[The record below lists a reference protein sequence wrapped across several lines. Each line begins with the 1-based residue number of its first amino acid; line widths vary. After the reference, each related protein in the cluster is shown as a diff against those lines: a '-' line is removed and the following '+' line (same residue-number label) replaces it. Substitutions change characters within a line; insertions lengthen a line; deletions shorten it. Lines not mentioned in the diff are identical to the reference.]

1 MPVIKKAINEAEGL
15 PLVLLD
21 SPPGISC
28 TFIATVSSA
37 DYIVLVTE
45 PTPFGL
51 NDLKLSVETV
61 QQMEKPFGVIIN
73 RAGLGDKAMYDWL
86 EQNNIPLLMEIP
98 FDEKIARVYSEG
110 KLLVDEGTY
119 MEQFLNLYNIICHG

>member
-1 MPVIKKAINEAEGL
+1 
-15 PLVLLD
+15 
-21 SPPGISC
+21 
-28 TFIATVSSA
+28 
-37 DYIVLVTE
+37 
-45 PTPFGL
+45 
-51 NDLKLSVETV
+51 
-61 QQMEKPFGVIIN
+61 MEKPFGVIIN